1 VIEKLAELGGGLLGH
16 PGIHREAGALRGT
29 FGIVAMA
36 GRAVGAKQLE
46 RRRLFPRRL
55 LRQTR
60 EREKER
66 NQSLSAHEPASERIP
81 RSGPLETLNRLRVPG
96 DDEKAMLMEFS
107 LPLRGIA
114 AGLMI
119 AAPVGPVNVLCI
131 QRSLQKGWK
140 SGLVSGFGA
149 ALVDT
154 LYGGIAGFSI
164 SLVIEF
170 LIREQNWIRLIG
182 GFLLIAIGVAYYF
195 RKPLSLEAESRGAE
209 QSDFVS
215 AFLLTATNPTT
226 VLSFIAILAMLG
238 QRQQQEPVWQTSL
251 LVGGIFMGSMSWWIV
266 LTGGASLLR
275 DKVGA
280 QSMRWLNRIGGL
292 AIAAFG
298 LVNILLSHP
307 HKG

>member
-1 VIEKLAELGGGLLGH
+1 
-16 PGIHREAGALRGT
+16 
-29 FGIVAMA
+29 
-36 GRAVGAKQLE
+36 
-46 RRRLFPRRL
+46 
-55 LRQTR
+55 
-60 EREKER
+60 
-66 NQSLSAHEPASERIP
+66 
-81 RSGPLETLNRLRVPG
+81 
-96 DDEKAMLMEFS
+96 MLMEFS

-154 LYGGIAGFSI
+154 LYGGVAGFSI

-170 LIREQNWIRLIG
+170 LIREQHRIRLAG
-182 GFLLIAIGVAYYF
+182 GLLLIAIGIAYYF
-195 RKPLSLEAESRGAE
+195 RKPRSLEAGARRME

-226 VLSFIAILAMLG
+226 VLSFLAILAMLG
-238 QRQQQEPVWQTSL
+238 QGQHQPVWQTSL
-251 LVGGIFMGSMSWWIV
+251 LVGGIFLGSMSWWIV

-275 DKVGA
+275 DKVGD
-280 QSMRWLNRIGGL
+280 QTMLWLNRIGGL

-298 LVNILLSHP
+298 LFNLLLSQRY
-307 HKG
+307 KG

>member
-1 VIEKLAELGGGLLGH
+1 MLL
-16 PGIHREAGALRGT
+16 
-29 FGIVAMA
+29 
-36 GRAVGAKQLE
+36 
-46 RRRLFPRRL
+46 
-55 LRQTR
+55 
-60 EREKER
+60 
-66 NQSLSAHEPASERIP
+66 
-81 RSGPLETLNRLRVPG
+81 
-96 DDEKAMLMEFS
+96 EFS

-182 GFLLIAIGVAYYF
+182 GFLLIAIGVIYYF
-195 RKPLSLEAESRGAE
+195 RKPRSIESGPRGAE
-209 QSDFVS
+209 HSDFVS

-226 VLSFIAILAMLG
+226 VLSFLAILAMLG
-238 QRQQQEPVWQTSL
+238 QGQHQPVWQTSL
-251 LVGGIFMGSMSWWIV
+251 LVGGIFFGSMSWWIV

-275 DKVGA
+275 DKVGD

-292 AIAAFG
+292 AIGAFG
-298 LVNILLSHP
+298 LFNILLSQR

>member
-1 VIEKLAELGGGLLGH
+1 MVI
-16 PGIHREAGALRGT
+16 
-29 FGIVAMA
+29 
-36 GRAVGAKQLE
+36 
-46 RRRLFPRRL
+46 
-55 LRQTR
+55 
-60 EREKER
+60 
-66 NQSLSAHEPASERIP
+66 
-81 RSGPLETLNRLRVPG
+81 
-96 DDEKAMLMEFS
+96 EFS

-170 LIREQNWIRLIG
+170 LVREQNWIRLIG
-182 GFLLIAIGVAYYF
+182 GFLLIAIGAFYYF
-195 RKPLSLEAESRGAE
+195 RKPRSLESGSQGAKH
-209 QSDFVS
+209 SDFVS
-215 AFLLTATNPTT
+215 ALLLTATNPTT
-226 VLSFIAILAMLG
+226 VLSFLAILAMLG
-238 QRQQQEPVWQTSL
+238 QGHQQPMWQTSL
-251 LVGGIFMGSMSWWIV
+251 LVAGIFLGSMSWWIV

-275 DKVGA
+275 DKVGDEA
-280 QSMRWLNRIGGL
+280 IRWLNRIGGI

-298 LVNILLSHP
+298 LLNILLSHLLSHQ

>member
-1 VIEKLAELGGGLLGH
+1 
-16 PGIHREAGALRGT
+16 
-29 FGIVAMA
+29 
-36 GRAVGAKQLE
+36 
-46 RRRLFPRRL
+46 
-55 LRQTR
+55 
-60 EREKER
+60 
-66 NQSLSAHEPASERIP
+66 
-81 RSGPLETLNRLRVPG
+81 
-96 DDEKAMLMEFS
+96 MLMEFY

-154 LYGGIAGFSI
+154 LYGGVAGFSI

-170 LIREQNWIRLIG
+170 LIREQSWIRLIG
-182 GFLLIAIGVAYYF
+182 GFLLIAIGVVYYF
-195 RKPLSLEAESRGAE
+195 RKPHPLKTEGGGAN

-226 VLSFIAILAMLG
+226 VLSFLAILAMLG
-238 QRQQQEPVWQTSL
+238 QGQHQPVWQTSL
-251 LVGGIFMGSMSWWIV
+251 LVGGIFLGSMTWWIV

-275 DKVGA
+275 DKVRGD

-292 AIAAFG
+292 AIALFG
-298 LVNILLSHP
+298 LVNILLSQQ

>member
-1 VIEKLAELGGGLLGH
+1 
-16 PGIHREAGALRGT
+16 
-29 FGIVAMA
+29 
-36 GRAVGAKQLE
+36 
-46 RRRLFPRRL
+46 
-55 LRQTR
+55 
-60 EREKER
+60 
-66 NQSLSAHEPASERIP
+66 
-81 RSGPLETLNRLRVPG
+81 
-96 DDEKAMLMEFS
+96 MLMEFS

-154 LYGGIAGFSI
+154 FYGGIAGFSI

-170 LIREQNWIRLIG
+170 LVREQNWIRLIG
-182 GFLLIAIGVAYYF
+182 GALLIAIGVAYYF
-195 RKPLSLEAESRGAE
+195 RKPLSLETAGQGAR

-238 QRQQQEPVWQTSL
+238 QGKQQPAWQTSL
-251 LVGGIFMGSMSWWIV
+251 LVGGIFLGSMSWWIV

-275 DKVGA
+275 DKVGG
-280 QSMRWLNRIGGL
+280 QTMLWLNRIGGV

-298 LVNILLSHP
+298 LINILISQR

>member
-1 VIEKLAELGGGLLGH
+1 MVI
-16 PGIHREAGALRGT
+16 
-29 FGIVAMA
+29 
-36 GRAVGAKQLE
+36 
-46 RRRLFPRRL
+46 
-55 LRQTR
+55 
-60 EREKER
+60 
-66 NQSLSAHEPASERIP
+66 
-81 RSGPLETLNRLRVPG
+81 
-96 DDEKAMLMEFS
+96 EFS

-170 LIREQNWIRLIG
+170 LVREQNWIRLIG
-182 GFLLIAIGVAYYF
+182 GFLLIAIGAFYYF
-195 RKPLSLEAESRGAE
+195 RKPRSLESGA
-209 QSDFVS
+209 QGAKHSDFVS
-215 AFLLTATNPTT
+215 ALLLTATNPTT
-226 VLSFIAILAMLG
+226 VLSFLAILAMLG
-238 QRQQQEPVWQTSL
+238 QGHQQPMWQTSL
-251 LVGGIFMGSMSWWIV
+251 LVAGIFLGSMSWWIV

-275 DKVGA
+275 DKVGDEA
-280 QSMRWLNRIGGL
+280 IRWLNRIGGI

-298 LVNILLSHP
+298 LLNILLSHLLSHQ